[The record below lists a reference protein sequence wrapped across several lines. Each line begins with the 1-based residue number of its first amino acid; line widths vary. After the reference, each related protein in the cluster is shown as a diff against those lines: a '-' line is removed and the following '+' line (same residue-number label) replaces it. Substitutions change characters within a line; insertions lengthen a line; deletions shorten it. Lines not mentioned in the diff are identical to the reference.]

1 MPTGSRVYR
10 TRREQNSRKPTGRPN
25 DMDTLPVPAIEAL
38 RDYVPDRAKD
48 QAGAAAD
55 FLRALGT
62 YLQES

>member
-1 MPTGSRVYR
+1 
-10 TRREQNSRKPTGRPN
+10 
-25 DMDTLPVPAIEAL
+25 MDTLPVPAIEAL